1 MGIIR
6 LTLLS
11 VAAVGGAML
20 WYGREEGLPED
31 RLGRDRQTTIE
42 VTEPVQVA
50 APAPAPT
57 PEPEPAPVPA
67 PEPEPEIVAAPE
79 PEPEPTPQPEPETSA
94 VLPVLYVTGSTVNM
108 RAGPTTRDGVV
119 AKLTRGTAV
128 DDLGPATD
136 GWSQIRV
143 IATGK
148 SGFMATRFLSADQP

>member
-6 LTLLS
+6 LTLFS
-11 VAAVGGAML
+11 VAAVGGAMM
-20 WYGREEGLPED
+20 WFGRDDGLPED
-31 RLGRDRQTTIE
+31 RLGRERPATIE
-42 VTEPVQVA
+42 VTEPVPVA
-50 APAPAPT
+50 APAPQPEPAPEPQPEPEPEPEVIAT
-57 PEPEPAPVPA
+57 PEPEPAP
-67 PEPEPEIVAAPE
+67 EPEQ
-79 PEPEPTPQPEPETSA
+79 PT

-128 DDLGPATD
+128 DDLGVASE

-148 SGFMATRFLSADQP
+148 RGFMATRFLSADQP